1 MAVGWYIFFGILL
14 FFAFLLSLKAN
25 IKLAFKDE
33 LVLSVRVLCF
43 TFRIV
48 PGKEK
53 KPIDYKKYSYKK
65 HQKRLRKNYA
75 AYLAAQQKK
84 AAKAEA
90 KRKKKEME
98 AAKTPEQKKAEKKAK
113 KEQPKRSILDWLNLA
128 TSTLGVLFKKFF
140 KHLHIQVARLKI
152 RVATGD
158 AASTAVLYGAVIQSV
173 AYMMEIL
180 NRITHVDGL
189 KKAEIEVVP
198 DYLAEKTTMD
208 MCFVFSLRVWHVFAI
223 LFSTLGRFLKKFFET
238 NPKAKERQ
246 NSERPMPPK
255 RRRKRKK
262 AAAKASSSPRKPVL
276 CTENDSHPGIAA
288 TELNGKL

>member
-98 AAKTPEQKKAEKKAK
+98 AAKTPE
-113 KEQPKRSILDWLNLA
+113 
-128 TSTLGVLFKKFF
+128 
-140 KHLHIQVARLKI
+140 
-152 RVATGD
+152 
-158 AASTAVLYGAVIQSV
+158 
-173 AYMMEIL
+173 
-180 NRITHVDGL
+180 
-189 KKAEIEVVP
+189 
-198 DYLAEKTTMD
+198 
-208 MCFVFSLRVWHVFAI
+208 
-223 LFSTLGRFLKKFFET
+223 
-238 NPKAKERQ
+238 
-246 NSERPMPPK
+246 
-255 RRRKRKK
+255 RKK
-262 AAAKASSSPRKPVL
+262 NSRNAPFLIGSIWQPPRSASCSKSFLSIFTFKWLASKFGWPREMRLPQPFFTAL
-276 CTENDSHPGIAA
+276 SFNRSLT
-288 TELNGKL
+288 